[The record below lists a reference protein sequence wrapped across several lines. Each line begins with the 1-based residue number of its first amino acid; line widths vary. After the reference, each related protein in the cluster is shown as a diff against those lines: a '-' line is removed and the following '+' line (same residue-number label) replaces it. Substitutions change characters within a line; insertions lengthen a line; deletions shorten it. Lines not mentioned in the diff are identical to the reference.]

1 MLFRSAVHPNVKKVL
16 VIGGGDGGV
25 ARELSHYEEIEV
37 IDVVE
42 PDEMFVEVCKEYFP
56 DNSKG
61 LDDERVNIYYQD
73 GLRFLRTSH
82 NEYDLII
89 NDATDP
95 FGHTEG
101 LFTKEFYGSC
111 YKALKDDGIMVY
123 QHGSPFYDEDE
134 GACKAMHKRVYN
146 SFPIS
151 RVYQAH
157 IPTCAA
163 GYWLFGFASKK
174 YHPLKDLDAKR
185 WNKRGIKTKMV
196 LEAVEKKNAA
206 QSGEGFL
213 VPIGVSARHI
223 HLTQEHVEILFGEGY
238 HLTKFKELMGGQFAS
253 NEKVTIVGLKLR
265 AIENVRVLGP
275 VRKNTQVE
283 ISATDAISLGVKAPI
298 RESGNIA
305 GSAPIAI
312 IGPKGAVYLN
322 EGCIVAKR
330 HIHMAP
336 KDAMAAGVHDGDIV
350 SVKADN
356 ERGTIFNNVQ
366 IRVDDSFTLEMHI
379 DTDEANAAQI
389 KSGDT
394 VRIVS
399 C

>member
-1 MLFRSAVHPNVKKVL
+1 METNNV
-16 VIGGGDGGV
+16 
-25 ARELSHYEEIEV
+25 ELIT
-37 IDVVE
+37 
-42 PDEMFVEVCKEYFP
+42 
-56 DNSKG
+56 
-61 LDDERVNIYYQD
+61 R
-73 GLRFLRTSH
+73 
-82 NEYDLII
+82 
-89 NDATDP
+89 
-95 FGHTEG
+95 
-101 LFTKEFYGSC
+101 
-111 YKALKDDGIMVY
+111 MV
-123 QHGSPFYDEDE
+123 
-134 GACKAMHKRVYN
+134 
-146 SFPIS
+146 
-151 RVYQAH
+151 
-157 IPTCAA
+157 
-163 GYWLFGFASKK
+163 
-174 YHPLKDLDAKR
+174 LDAL
-185 WNKRGIKTKMV
+185 NKK
-196 LEAVEKKNAA
+196 EEKGN
-206 QSGEGFL
+206 GFM

-223 HLTQEHVEILFGEGY
+223 HLTQEHVEALFGPGY
-238 HLTKFKELMGGQFAS
+238 QLTKKKELMGGQFAS